1 MHPFRSLALVLLP
14 AFLAAQDSQPS
25 VRSPQLV
32 TSATADVAL
41 KPDRATLMLTV
52 ESRGTTAAKAGAE
65 SSRKQ
70 RGVIDTLR
78 ALGIAADQMQ
88 TASLQI
94 NPEYVYP
101 GENKPPRVSGY
112 VARSSIR
119 VEVLKIDLV
128 GSLIDAALSTEA
140 TGIGSLSFKSSQ
152 EELAR
157 RQALELAVA
166 KARADADAMAKAAGG
181 TIGALIELQAQQ
193 SYDRPMPMAFAAES
207 SAMRVKSGPTPVEA
221 GEIKISATVNG
232 RWGFIQR

>member
-1 MHPFRSLALVLLP
+1 MHPFRSLAIALLP
-14 AFLAAQDSQPS
+14 ALLGAQDMQPS
-25 VRSPQLV
+25 TRAPQLV
-32 TSATADVAL
+32 TSATSEVAL
-41 KPDRATLMLTV
+41 RPDRATLVFTV
-52 ESRGTTAAKAGAE
+52 ESRGATAARAGAE

-119 VEVLKIDLV
+119 VEVLRIE
-128 GSLIDAALSTEA
+128 GIGALIDGALSMDA
-140 TGIGSLSFKSSQ
+140 TGIGSLSFRSSQ
-152 EELAR
+152 EDAAR
-157 RQALELAVA
+157 RQALEQAVA
-166 KARADADAMAKAAGG
+166 KAKADAEAMAKAAGG
-181 TIGALIELQAQQ
+181 AIGLLIELQAQPT
-193 SYDRPMPMAFAAES
+193 YERPMPMAYAAAGLRSAKAES
-207 SAMRVKSGPTPVEA
+207 MPVEA
-221 GEIKISATVNG
+221 GEIKVGATVNG

>member
-1 MHPFRSLALVLLP
+1 MNVFRPLALVLLP
-14 AFLAAQDSQPS
+14 ALLTAQDSQPS
-25 VRSPQLV
+25 LRSPQLV
-32 TSATADVAL
+32 TSATAEVAL
-41 KPDRATLMLTV
+41 RPDRATLVFTV

-70 RGVIDTLR
+70 RGVLDTLR
-78 ALGIAADQMQ
+78 SLGVAAEQMQ

-101 GENKPPRVSGY
+101 GENKPPRISGY

-128 GSLIDAALSTEA
+128 GALIDATLSMEA
-140 TGIGSLSFKSSQ
+140 TGIGSLSFRSSQ
-152 EELAR
+152 EDAAR

-166 KARADADAMAKAAGG
+166 KAKADAEAMARAAGG
-181 TIGALIELQAQQ
+181 AIGTLIELQAQP
-193 SYDRPMPMAFAAES
+193 SFERPIPMAYAS
-207 SAMRVKSGPTPVEA
+207 SAELRQSKAAPMPVEA
-221 GEIKISATVNG
+221 GEIKVGATVNG

>member
-1 MHPFRSLALVLLP
+1 MSLLRSLAFIGLPAVLL
-14 AFLAAQDSQPS
+14 AQDTQPS
-25 VRSPQLV
+25 ARSPQLV
-32 TSATADVAL
+32 TSATAEVAL
-41 KPDRATLMLTV
+41 KPDRATLVFTV

-78 ALGIAADQMQ
+78 SLGIAADQMQ

-94 NPEYVYP
+94 SPEYVYP

-128 GSLIDAALSTEA
+128 GSLIDAALSMDA
-140 TGIGSLSFKSSQ
+140 TGIGSLAFRSSQ
-152 EELAR
+152 EESAR

-181 TIGALIELQAQQ
+181 AVGLLIDLQAQP
-193 SYDRPMPMAFAAES
+193 SYERPMPIAYAQASEMRMAKAAP
-207 SAMRVKSGPTPVEA
+207 MPVEA
-221 GEIKISATVNG
+221 GEIRVSATVNG

>member
-1 MHPFRSLALVLLP
+1 MHLFRSLALVLLP
-14 AFLAAQDSQPS
+14 ALLVAQDSQPS
-25 VRSPQLV
+25 IRAPQLV
-32 TSATADVAL
+32 TSATAEVAL
-41 KPDRATLMLTV
+41 KPDRATLLFTV

-78 ALGIAADQMQ
+78 ALGVAADQMQ

-119 VEVLKIDLV
+119 VEVLKIELV
-128 GSLIDAALSTEA
+128 GALIDAALSMDA
-140 TGIGSLSFKSSQ
+140 TGIGSLSFRSSQ
-152 EELAR
+152 EDAAR
-157 RQALELAVA
+157 RQALEQAVT

-181 TIGALIELQAQQ
+181 AIGLLIELQAQP
-193 SYDRPMPMAFAAES
+193 SYERPMPVSYAAGAGIRMAKAE
-207 SAMRVKSGPTPVEA
+207 AMPVEA
-221 GEIKISATVNG
+221 GEIKVGATVNG
-232 RWGFIQR
+232 RWGFIPR